1 MEQFHLVLVVVAIV
15 ATVAAAVLVPIWRR
29 RHDAAAPPSTSGALA
44 GMFSGMALGLW
55 ILVPVFR
62 RWPALAGE
70 PLTIAFTVVLVI
82 NLGVLFLLKRA
93 QRREKV
99 RRREPRFPLAL
110 LWGTLLA
117 VMAARS
123 AAIFTLD

>member
-1 MEQFHLVLVVVAIV
+1 MERFHLVLLVVATV
-15 ATVAAAVLVPIWRR
+15 ATVAAAVLLPIWRR
-29 RHDAAAPPSTSGALA
+29 RHDPAAPPSTLGAFA
-44 GMFSGMALGLW
+44 GMFTGMALGLW

-70 PLTIAFTVVLVI
+70 PLTIAFTVVLVL
-82 NLGVLFLLKRA
+82 NFGALFLLNRA

-99 RRREPRFPLAL
+99 RRREPRFGLAL
-110 LWGTLLA
+110 LWGVLLA

-123 AAIFTLD
+123 VAIFTLD